1 MVAKTCVVCG
11 NEFNAVPARTQAKCC
26 SNSCRYVLQKT
37 TRLGESNGRWKGGD
51 PEKPCQFCG
60 GPIKRKGLPFSIWQE
75 RKFCSKDCVVQGQKR
90 FYGTEHPRFNPQS
103 TSRTRLF
110 SKGTQREWSARVM
123 VRDDFVCQ
131 SCGKRGGDMHAHH
144 IKPWKDHPELRFDVS
159 NGTTLCV
166 KCHRAVHGATGKSGE
181 FGGTPNVKTRAIPS
195 EAPEGTQ

>member
-26 SNSCRYVLQKT
+26 SNACRYVLQKT
-37 TRLGESNGRWKGGD
+37 TRLGESNGRWKGGE

-110 SKGTQREWSARVM
+110 SK
-123 VRDDFVCQ
+123 
-131 SCGKRGGDMHAHH
+131 
-144 IKPWKDHPELRFDVS
+144 
-159 NGTTLCV
+159 
-166 KCHRAVHGATGKSGE
+166 
-181 FGGTPNVKTRAIPS
+181 
-195 EAPEGTQ
+195 